1 LARTKVDLSFSVELM
16 LPASATASMASYSE
30 IRQWAQ
36 VVESRTK
43 DQDTKLLAQA
53 VQRLSKLCEAAD
65 KKAEIAQA
73 HAISPNR

>member
-1 LARTKVDLSFSVELM
+1 
-16 LPASATASMASYSE
+16 MASYSE

-53 VQRLSKLCEAAD
+53 VQRLSRLSEAAD

-73 HAISPNR
+73 HALSPKQ